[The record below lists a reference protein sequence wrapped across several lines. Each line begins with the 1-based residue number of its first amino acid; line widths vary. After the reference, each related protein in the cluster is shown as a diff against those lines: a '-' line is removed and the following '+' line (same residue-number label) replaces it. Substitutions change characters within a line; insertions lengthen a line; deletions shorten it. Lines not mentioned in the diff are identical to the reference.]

1 MIFCHLKELMIQ
13 NDLYDYSQLS
23 KETEIPKE
31 TLEHLAE
38 NQWHQVKREHLEALC
53 RYFNCKVSDLM
64 EYELQVGGELP
75 A

>member
-1 MIFCHLKELMIQ
+1 MIFCRLKELMIQ
-13 NDLYDYSQLS
+13 NDLYDYGQLS

-31 TLEHLAE
+31 TLQHLAE
-38 NQWHQVKREHLEALC
+38 NVWHQVKRENLEALC
-53 RYFNCKVSDLM
+53 RYFNCKVGDLM

>member
-13 NDLYDYSQLS
+13 NDLYDYGQLS

-38 NQWHQVKREHLEALC
+38 NQWHQVKREHL
-53 RYFNCKVSDLM
+53 
-64 EYELQVGGELP
+64 
-75 A
+75 

>member
-13 NDLYDYSQLS
+13 NDLYDYRQLS

-64 EYELQVGGELP
+64 EYELAVGGELP